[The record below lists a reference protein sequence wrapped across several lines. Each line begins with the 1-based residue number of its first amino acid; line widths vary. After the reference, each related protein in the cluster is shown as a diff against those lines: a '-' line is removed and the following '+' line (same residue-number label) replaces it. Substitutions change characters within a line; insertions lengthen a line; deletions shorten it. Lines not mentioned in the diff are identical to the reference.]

1 MTTPITVPM
10 MTPQNFSIPAGYNEI
25 ITFTVNPAIT
35 PSLVGTTIFWRVY
48 EEALGLPQGSPII
61 SKSTLDSPTPD
72 IVPSDSP
79 GPMFTVQMYS
89 ADTLGLLRN
98 YAHEASIM
106 NALGEVI
113 GGSWGIMC
121 VTETMNRF

>member
-1 MTTPITVPM
+1 MTPITVPM

-25 ITFTVNPAIT
+25 ITFVVNPAIT

-48 EEALGLPQGSPII
+48 EEAFGIASGVPILL
-61 SKSTLDSPTPD
+61 KSTLDSPPPD

-79 GPMFTVQMYS
+79 GPQFTVQMRS
-89 ADTLGLLRN
+89 ADTMGLLRN
-98 YAHEASIM
+98 YVHEASIE

-121 VTETMNRF
+121 VTATLNEV